1 MIQVA
6 QLATSAQ
13 PRQLFVTIIL
23 FCNVGDKKTLFDN
36 IWQLLAEDMQYRL
49 QQTFDKINYN
59 IFKGIFKK
67 LYINYS

>member
-1 MIQVA
+1 MHNQDNF
-6 QLATSAQ
+6 
-13 PRQLFVTIIL
+13 FVTIIL

-36 IWQLLAEDMQYRL
+36 IWQLIAEDMQYRF

-59 IFKGIFKK
+59 IFKGIFKE